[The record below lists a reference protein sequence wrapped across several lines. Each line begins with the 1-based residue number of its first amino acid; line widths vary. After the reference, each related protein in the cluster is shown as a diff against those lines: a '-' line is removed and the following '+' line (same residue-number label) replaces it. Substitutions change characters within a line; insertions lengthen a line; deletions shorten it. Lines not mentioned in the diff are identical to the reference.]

1 MNWSSVNCIN
11 DKLQQLIRHS
21 SNGLYEFI
29 LISSSSSCPLSLFQ
43 YQAQETN
50 VKSVFFTLFY
60 GFLQRFSFLILQ
72 TPNKLSVSLFRVF
85 RPSRGFFHSYGD
97 VTITG
102 EGLQILTYTRH
113 LWPLWSES
121 SLACQTYCDTHP
133 FKWSCA
139 KTSDTHAYWLAL
151 SKGAITTCA
160 CFNDLGLSRLGFEH
174 STFRMQSECSF

>member
-1 MNWSSVNCIN
+1 MVFYNVFPSSYYKRQI
-11 DKLQQLIRHS
+11 
-21 SNGLYEFI
+21 
-29 LISSSSSCPLSLFQ
+29 SCPFVCLEF
-43 YQAQETN
+43 
-50 VKSVFFTLFY
+50 SVPLE
-60 GFLQRFSFLILQ
+60 I
-72 TPNKLSVSLFRVF
+72 
-85 RPSRGFFHSYGD
+85 FFHSYGD